1 MSHNVRSRHVMEELG
16 FVYER
21 EFVRDDQPHF
31 LYRLVRP
38 DASMTTRTTSEDER

>member
-1 MSHNVRSRHVMEELG
+1 MTVARHVMEKLG

-21 EFVRDDQPHF
+21 EFARDDLPHI

-38 DASMTTRTTSEDER
+38 DASMTTRTTSEDEQ